1 MNKRQVIL
9 ELISALLILLFLY
22 ASLSKFL
29 DFKQYIGDMHN
40 QPLPNTVA
48 SILIWGIPPLEV
60 LISLLLV
67 FEVTRLA
74 GFYTSL
80 VLMSLFTVYT
90 VFILLHFFKYVPCS
104 CGGIIRK
111 LSWGEHLG
119 FNLFFVALSLT
130 GIILQRNKFSKTTFI
145 TKNSL
150 V

>member
-9 ELISALLILLFLY
+9 ELIAALLILLFLY

-29 DFKQYIGDMHN
+29 DFKQYTGDMHN
-40 QPLPNTVA
+40 QPLPHMIA
-48 SILIWGIPPLEV
+48 SIMIWAIPPLEI
-60 LISLLLV
+60 LISLSLI

-74 GFYTSL
+74 GLYASL
-80 VLMSLFTVYT
+80 VLMSGFTIYT

-104 CGGIIRK
+104 CGGVIRK

-119 FNLFFVALSLT
+119 LNLFFVALSLT
-130 GIILQRNKFSKTTFI
+130 GIILQRNKFSQTTYI